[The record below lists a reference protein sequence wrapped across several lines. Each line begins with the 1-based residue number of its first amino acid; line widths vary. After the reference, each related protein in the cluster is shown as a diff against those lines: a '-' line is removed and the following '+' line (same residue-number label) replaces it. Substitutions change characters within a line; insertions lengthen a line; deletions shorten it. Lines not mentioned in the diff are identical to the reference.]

1 MNVQLNSPPRGQPVP
16 SQTPDK
22 LGFFATLRGNG
33 WIGFLSALW
42 TVDLVWIVVSIPVNL
57 GMLRGMTA
65 KTGVPIESL
74 AGLMLNLW
82 ALPALLLFGAAI
94 ANPFAWRNTIR
105 LAFGG
110 TAFGIV
116 LGHLMSRMAISLL
129 MEAFAFAS
137 SFAATNPYA
146 QILLDHDH
154 GKSLDALSV
163 IPFSWASYAA
173 VGAFV
178 LAPFAML
185 AAGST
190 LLLFVLTGIAGALAV
205 CVGVPMLVFN
215 QVLEFENALHVY
227 RYQASGL
234 SGYIVR
240 FMLWLRNE
248 AMPNNPPD
256 DSKGARFATMSEI
269 VKLHHPDA
277 PESMAFGHIQNP
289 LFLKTDK
296 HVLIMASTRSGKG
309 VTLIIP
315 HLLRYRG
322 SAFVLDPKGENA
334 KATGRWRAALN
345 DKVYYLDPFGISG
358 KPRARF
364 NPLSRFTPDNC
375 EAESKALAA
384 ALFVT
389 GERERD
395 HWTAAGQQLLAAI
408 ILYVYVSKDIP
419 QDKKDLPTVR
429 HLLLGAVKD
438 TLNAMLPIDDA
449 DGLLRDLATSFL
461 ETPAKEF
468 GSVVSAAQRQT
479 EILDNPKIIA
489 CLSATGD
496 GDEVDFAQWHTGTM
510 TVYLCLAAPKFP
522 VFNRWLRLVLTSAL
536 DEMTDNLD
544 PPPLPVCFMLDE
556 LATLGHV
563 APIENSVGLA
573 AGYGVQLV
581 TVFQDVAQMRD
592 LYKGRWASFI
602 GNAGVRALFNLDDFE
617 TAEYWSKFTGS
628 HLVGTQ
634 SQQQDIYGLTKAQ
647 TAGEAVRPLLSPE
660 EIMLNFG
667 SDKMLVLPQAAHPF
681 ITDRVPYWDDPSLKG
696 LWDDPRRASS
706 KSKPNAS
713 GAAPSG
719 AKPEPTPQPPNPA
732 APSRPQPPKRPTPSA
747 PAAPQPAAARTAAP
761 VVVPKPAPPRPP
773 APPFVARTAPATPS
787 ARPAAPASKP
797 APPAAAPPSPAPQ
810 PVAPL
815 AEAGEPREVDRYES
829 GDITY
834 VMFSDGAVEVRTAQG
849 MQRFASLAELRAQ
862 AAQQI

>member
-408 ILYVYVSKDIP
+408 ILYVYVTPDIP
-419 QDKKDLPTVR
+419 KDKKDLPTVR
-429 HLLLGAVKD
+429 RLLLGAVKD

-496 GDEVDFAQWHTGTM
+496 GDEVDFAQWHRGTM

-556 LATLGHV
+556 MATLGHV
-563 APIENSVGLA
+563 APIENAVGLA

-713 GAAPSG
+713 GAANSG
-719 AKPEPTPQPPNPA
+719 AKPEPPPQPPSPP
-732 APSRPQPPKRPTPSA
+732 APSRPQPPRRPTPSA
-747 PAAPQPAAARTAAP
+747 PAAPQPAAARPAAP
-761 VVVPKPAPPRPP
+761 VVVPKPAPRPP
-773 APPFVARTAPATPS
+773 APPFVARTAPATPT

-797 APPAAAPPSPAPQ
+797 APQPVAAAPEPDEPAE
-810 PVAPL
+810 VTVY
-815 AEAGEPREVDRYES
+815 EVDRYES

-834 VMFSDGAVEVRTAQG
+834 VMFSDGAVEVRTGQG
-849 MQRFASLAELRAQ
+849 TQRFASLAELRAQ
-862 AAQQI
+862 VAQQY

>member
-1 MNVQLNSPPRGQPVP
+1 MNVQPNPAPRGQPV
-16 SQTPDK
+16 SNQTLNSP
-22 LGFFATLRGNG
+22 GFFATLRGNG

-42 TVDLVWIVVSIPVNL
+42 MIDLVWIVVSIPVNL
-57 GMLRGMTA
+57 GMLRGATA
-65 KTGVPIESL
+65 KTGVPIEPL

-94 ANPFAWRNTIR
+94 ANPFAWRNTKR
-105 LAFGG
+105 LAIGG

-116 LGHLMSRMAISLL
+116 LGHVMSRMAISLL
-129 MEAFAFAS
+129 VEAFAFAS

-154 GKSLDALSV
+154 GKSLEGFTA
-163 IPFSWASYAA
+163 IPFSWVSYVAM
-173 VGAFV
+173 GAFI

-190 LLLFVLTGIAGALAV
+190 LLLFVLTAVAGALAV
-205 CVGVPMLVFN
+205 VVGVPMLVFN

-248 AMPNNPPD
+248 AMPHNPPD
-256 DSKGARFATMSEI
+256 DSKGARFATMPEI
-269 VKLHHPDA
+269 VKMHHPDA

-334 KATGRWRAALN
+334 KATGRRRAALN

-395 HWTAAGQQLLAAI
+395 HWTAAGQQLLAAM
-408 ILYVYVSKDIP
+408 ILYVYVAPDIP
-419 QDKKDLPTVR
+419 KDKKDLPTVR
-429 HLLLGAVKD
+429 RLLLGAVKD
-438 TLNAMLPIDDA
+438 SLNAMLPIDDA

-461 ETPAKEF
+461 ETPEKEF

-496 GDEVDFAQWHTGTM
+496 GDEVDFAQWHRGTM

-563 APIENSVGLA
+563 APIENAVGLA

-719 AKPEPTPQPPNPA
+719 AKPEPPPQPPRPA
-732 APSRPQPPKRPTPSA
+732 APSPPTPPRRPTPSA
-747 PAAPQPAAARTAAP
+747 PAAPQPAA
-761 VVVPKPAPPRPP
+761 
-773 APPFVARTAPATPS
+773 RTAPERGHATPT
-787 ARPAAPASKP
+787 ARPAAPARK
-797 APPAAAPPSPAPQ
+797 PAPQ
-810 PVAPL
+810 PVAAAPAAAAPKPDEP
-815 AEAGEPREVDRYES
+815 AEGNVYEVDRHEA

-849 MQRFASLAELRAQ
+849 TQRFASLAELRAQ
-862 AAQQI
+862 AAQQY

>member
-1 MNVQLNSPPRGQPVP
+1 MNVQLNSALRGQPVS
-16 SQTPDK
+16 SQT
-22 LGFFATLRGNG
+22 LNSHGFFATLHRNR
-33 WIGFLSALW
+33 WLW
-42 TVDLVWIVVSIPVNL
+42 LPFVLWGSDLVWIVASIKTNL
-57 GMLRGMTA
+57 GMFNGMTA
-65 KTGVPIESL
+65 KTGVPVEPL
-74 AGLMLNLW
+74 AGLVLNLW
-82 ALPALLLFGAAI
+82 ALPALLLFGFAV
-94 ANPFAWRNTIR
+94 ANTFAWRNTLR
-105 LAFGG
+105 LAIGG
-110 TAFGIV
+110 TACGIV
-116 LGHLMSRMAISLL
+116 LGHVMSRVVIGLL
-129 MEAFAFAS
+129 VEFIAFAS
-137 SFAATNPYA
+137 NFAATNHYA
-146 QILLDHDH
+146 QIFLDHDL
-154 GKSLDALSV
+154 GKSLDGFSA
-163 IPFSWASYAA
+163 IPFSIASYVCSAA
-173 VGAFV
+173 FL

-185 AAGST
+185 AAGSM
-190 LLLFVLTGIAGALAV
+190 LLLTVFTAIAGALAIV
-205 CVGVPMLVFN
+205 VGVPMLVFN
-215 QVLEFENALHVY
+215 QVLQFDNSMHVY
-227 RYQASGL
+227 RYQAHDL

-240 FMLWLRNE
+240 FMYWLRNQ
-248 AMPNNPPD
+248 AMPKNPPD
-256 DSKGARFATMSEI
+256 ESKGARFATMAEI
-269 VKLHHPDA
+269 VKLHQPDA

-563 APIENSVGLA
+563 APIENAVGLA

-713 GAAPSG
+713 GAANSG
-719 AKPEPTPQPPNPA
+719 AKPEPPPQPPSPP
-732 APSRPQPPKRPTPSA
+732 APSRPQPPRRPTPSA
-747 PAAPQPAAARTAAP
+747 PAAPQPAAARPAAP
-761 VVVPKPAPPRPP
+761 VVVPKPAPRPP
-773 APPFVARTAPATPS
+773 APPFVARTAPATPT

-797 APPAAAPPSPAPQ
+797 APQPVAAAPEPDEPAE
-810 PVAPL
+810 VTVY
-815 AEAGEPREVDRYES
+815 EVDRYES

-834 VMFSDGAVEVRTAQG
+834 VMFSDGAVEVRTGQG
-849 MQRFASLAELRAQ
+849 TQRFASLAELRAQ
-862 AAQQI
+862 VAQQY